1 MSNFSLTG
9 KTVIV
14 TGGAGGLGR
23 AMVTAYAQAGANVVV
38 ASRNQEKIEAE
49 AAKIREKGQSALAIA
64 VDISNEEQ
72 VDNLIAQTVDAFGT
86 LDVMQV
92 VGDAATLLKT
102 PRLMNGAMS
111 SIKTSPGCSF
121 RACMWAKHNIN
132 VNRILPGLIA
142 TDELKGYGIIPSAT
156 DKHGNVVPRL
166 QRTPN
171 PENVADLALFLASP
185 ASDALTGAL
194 YPIRAWLKSE
204 RFWQ

>member
-72 VDNLIAQTVDAFGT
+72 VDNLIAQ
-86 LDVMQV
+86 
-92 VGDAATLLKT
+92 
-102 PRLMNGAMS
+102 
-111 SIKTSPGCSF
+111 
-121 RACMWAKHNIN
+121 
-132 VNRILPGLIA
+132 
-142 TDELKGYGIIPSAT
+142 PSMPL
-156 DKHGNVVPRL
+156 VR
-166 QRTPN
+166 
-171 PENVADLALFLASP
+171 
-185 ASDALTGAL
+185 
-194 YPIRAWLKSE
+194 WM
-204 RFWQ
+204 